1 MVNVMKK
8 ILAIGEALIDFI
20 ASENLTKVSEV
31 SSFQPKVGGAPSNV
45 CGAVAKLSVP
55 SGIITML
62 GNDAFGEKIIKYLKE
77 NNVST
82 EYLYQTDEANT
93 ALAFVSK
100 KANGD
105 SDYTFYRSPS
115 ADMLLEQSMIKKL
128 WFRNTYALHFCS
140 VDIGP
145 FPMKYAH
152 LKAIEYAKEHNSI
165 ISFDPNLRPMLWKS
179 NSMLKNSILEFIPLS
194 NILKISSDELEFIT
208 GYKDIKEALPS
219 LFIGE
224 VELVIYTKGNLGA
237 EAYTKKVSASVS
249 GVSYGKAIDTTGAG
263 DGFIGSFLANLALKK
278 YSLEDIKNIKERDLR
293 DLLEY
298 SNTFSAISVTKKGA
312 IASYPT
318 KEEMDKYYG

>member
-1 MVNVMKK
+1 MVNYMKK

-20 ASENLTKVSEV
+20 ACEYGLNVSDV
-31 SSFQPKVGGAPSNV
+31 TSFQPKVGGAPSNV
-45 CGAVAKLSVP
+45 CGAVAKMEVP
-55 SGIITML
+55 TGIITML
-62 GNDAFGEKIIKYLKE
+62 GKDAFGDKIINYLKE

-115 ADMLLEQSMIKKL
+115 ADMLLEQSKIKKL

-152 LKAIEYAKEHNSI
+152 LKAIEYAKEHQSI
-165 ISFDPNLRPMLWKS
+165 ISFDPNLRHMLWKS
-179 NSMLKNSILEFIPLS
+179 DTLLKNSIWEFIPLT

-208 GYKDIKEALPS
+208 GYQNIEEALPS
-219 LFIGE
+219 LFTGE

-237 EAYTKKVSASVS
+237 EAYTKKVSAKVS
-249 GVSYGKAIDTTGAG
+249 GKSFGDAVDTTGAG
-263 DGFIGSFLANLALKK
+263 DGFIGSFLANLAIRK
-278 YSLEDIKNIKERDLR
+278 YSLDDIINISEKELGK
-293 DLLEY
+293 LLDF
-298 SNTFSAISVTKKGA
+298 SNTFSAKSVTKRGA
-312 IASYPT
+312 IASYPS
-318 KEEMDKYYG
+318 KQEMEEYYG

>member
-20 ASENLTKVSEV
+20 ASDYDVSVSDV

-45 CGAVAKLSVP
+45 CGAVAKLEVP
-55 SGIITML
+55 TGIITML
-62 GNDAFGEKIIKYLKE
+62 GEDAFGEKIIKYLKE

-82 EYLYQTDEANT
+82 EYLYQTTDANT

-105 SDYTFYRSPS
+105 SEYTFYRSPS
-115 ADMLLEQSMIKKL
+115 ADMLLEESKIKKL

-152 LKAIEYAKEHNSI
+152 LKAIEYAKENHSI
-165 ISFDPNLRPMLWKS
+165 ISFDPNVRKMLWKS
-179 NSMLKNSILEFIPLS
+179 ESLLKNSILEFIPLS

-208 GYKDIKEALPS
+208 GYTDIKDALPS

-224 VELVIYTKGNLGA
+224 VELIIYTKGSLGA
-237 EAYTKKVSASVS
+237 EAYTKKTSAKVD
-249 GVSYGKAIDTTGAG
+249 GLSYGDTVDTTGAG

-278 YSLEDIKNIKERDLR
+278 YSLDDIRNIKDKDLR
-293 DLLEY
+293 ALLDY
-298 SNTFSAISVTKKGA
+298 SNTFSAVSVTKKGA

-318 KEEMDKYYG
+318 KHEMEEYYG